1 MTAQAR
7 ARQRSGSAGRTRP
20 KGLPK
25 SNREALQME
34 MSWDRTTHKPVPA
47 AYKGIKREARAEF
60 EPMPDVQESVQLTL
74 MHASALTMH
83 TSPRRR
89 SRHR

>member
-7 ARQRSGSAGRTRP
+7 ARQRAGSAGKTRP

-34 MSWDRTTHKPVPA
+34 MSWDRTVHKPVPA
-47 AYKGIKREARAEF
+47 AYKGIKRECTDSSSSLLG
-60 EPMPDVQESVQLTL
+60 PVPT
-74 MHASALTMH
+74 
-83 TSPRRR
+83 
-89 SRHR
+89 